1 MGGKGQIAQLIRLGV
16 RLEVD
21 QFFAMAVTDL
31 TFSPLRGFRRVI
43 NPAVVSTILLLAF
56 GVFLVGC
63 GGGDEAE
70 PTDVGEP
77 TPVSESSP
85 ESTEP
90 AATSAISTP
99 VPALDEPEPA
109 AESEDEVDDKVQLL
123 YRITRNR
130 VGEPGSGD
138 AVAAAREIG
147 ESGDLSFVVGLSDL
161 IQVPLTRDELLFNA
175 NVILPVMQQL
185 SGQDLA
191 YDGKAWVE
199 WVAKQPD
206 LMLPEG
212 YFGWKVDLLS
222 QIDPR
227 FRNYFTVDGSEGLMD
242 PADIDLDLRFMVWGG
257 VFQDDGTARSI
268 PSLVEPAMVEAEEAV
283 YLRDDDRV
291 FGVSINGDSRAYPL
305 RIMNWHEMAND
316 VVGGVPV
323 ALAYCT
329 LCGSGVL
336 YETQLEDETYV
347 FRSSGL
353 LYFSNKLMYDLT
365 TGGLWNQFTGVPVT
379 GSLAGSGLE
388 LNVRPVTLTTWGD
401 WLASH
406 PDTLAMDINT
416 GFPRNY
422 SSEGVPGSAYVDY
435 FSSPELWFPV
445 NVYDERLQVKDVV
458 YGIEIEGEAK
468 AYPVDIIGE
477 EVLVNDEVGGTNLV
491 LLGNPGT
498 KAVKVFERGDLEFT
512 GLLTEHGTT
521 TLTDSHGM
529 EWQVTDSQLE
539 SKNGSGALARVGG
552 RTSFWFGWRAFFPET
567 ELYGGGG

>member
-1 MGGKGQIAQLIRLGV
+1 MILSL
-16 RLEVD
+16 
-21 QFFAMAVTDL
+21 
-31 TFSPLRGFRRVI
+31 LRRFRKPTVLL
-43 NPAVVSTILLLAF
+43 AVSTISLICLAAL
-56 GVFLVGC
+56 LVGC
-63 GGGDEAE
+63 RGGDEAE
-70 PTDVGEP
+70 PTEVGEL
-77 TPVSESSP
+77 TPVSVSSP
-85 ESTEP
+85 EATEP
-90 AATSAISTP
+90 AATSAAPTP
-99 VPALDEPEPA
+99 AASEDEPEPA
-109 AESEDEVDDKVQLL
+109 AETEAERNNKVELL

-130 VGEPGSGD
+130 VGEPGNED
-138 AVAAAREIG
+138 AVAAVREIG
-147 ESGDLSFVVGLSDL
+147 ESGDASFVVGLNDI

-175 NVILPVMQQL
+175 NVVLPVMQQL
-185 SGQDLA
+185 SGQDIE
-191 YDGKAWVE
+191 YEGKAWVE
-199 WVAKQPD
+199 WVAQQPD
-206 LMLPEG
+206 LRLPEG

-257 VFQDDGTARSI
+257 VLQDDGSTRSI
-268 PSLVEPAMVEAEEAV
+268 PSLVEPAMVTAEEAV

-329 LCGSGVL
+329 LCGSGIL
-336 YETQLEDETYV
+336 YETQVEEDTYV

-353 LYFSNKLMYDLT
+353 LYFSNKLMYDLSS
-365 TGGLWNQFTGVPVT
+365 GGLWNQFTGVPVT

-406 PDTLAMDINT
+406 PETLAMDINT

-422 SSEGVPGSAYVDY
+422 SSEGVPGAAYVDY
-435 FSSPELWFPV
+435 FSNPDLWFPV

-458 YGIEIEGEAK
+458 YGVEIGGEAK
-468 AYPVDIIGE
+468 AYPVDIVGE

-498 KAVKVFERGDLEFT
+498 KAVEVFERGDVEFT
-512 GLLTEHGTT
+512 GLLTENGTT
-521 TLTDSHGM
+521 TLTDSGGM
-529 EWQVTDSQLE
+529 EWRVTDSQLE
-539 SKNGSGALARVGG
+539 SEDGSRTLARVGG

>member
-1 MGGKGQIAQLIRLGV
+1 M
-16 RLEVD
+16 
-21 QFFAMAVTDL
+21 TDL
-31 TFSPLRGFRRVI
+31 TFSPLRRFQKTTKFL
-43 NPAVVSTILLLAF
+43 VVSVISLICLA
-56 GVFLVGC
+56 VLLVGC

-70 PTDVGEP
+70 PTATEELSS
-77 TPVSESSP
+77 VSVSSP

-90 AATSAISTP
+90 TATSGISTP
-99 VPALDEPEPA
+99 APTVDETEAA
-109 AESEDEVDDKVQLL
+109 AETEGEGDSKVELL

-130 VGEPGSGD
+130 IGEPGNAE
-138 AVAAAREIG
+138 AVAAIREIG
-147 ESGDLSFVVGLSDL
+147 ESGDPAFVVGLSDI

-175 NVILPVMQQL
+175 EQVIPTMQML
-185 SGQDLA
+185 SGQEIA
-191 YDGKAWVE
+191 YDGKSWVE
-199 WVAKQPD
+199 WVAQQPD
-206 LMLPEG
+206 LRLPEG

-227 FRNYFTVDGSEGLMD
+227 FRNYFTIDGSEGLMD

-257 VFQDDGTARSI
+257 VFQDDGSARSI
-268 PSLVEPAMVEAEEAV
+268 PSLVNPTMVPAEEAV
-283 YLRDDDRV
+283 YLRSDDRV

-329 LCGSGVL
+329 LCGSGIL
-336 YETQLEDETYV
+336 YETQVEDETYV

-365 TGGLWNQFTGVPVT
+365 TGGLWNQFTGIPVT
-379 GSLAGSGLE
+379 GPLAGSGVE

-406 PDTLAMDINT
+406 PDTLAMDVDT

-422 SSEGVPGSAYVDY
+422 SSEGVPGAAYVDY

-458 YGIEIEGEAK
+458 YGIEIGGEAK
-468 AYPVDIIGE
+468 AYPVDVVGE
-477 EVLVNDEVGGTNLV
+477 EVLVNDEVGGTNIV

-498 KAVKVFERGDLEFT
+498 KAVEVFERGDVEFV
-512 GLLTEHGTT
+512 GLVTENGMT
-521 TLTDSHGM
+521 TLTDADGI
-529 EWQVTDSQLE
+529 EWRVTDSQLE
-539 SKNGSGALARVGG
+539 SEDGSRTLARVGG
-552 RTSFWFGWRAFFPET
+552 RTSFWFGWRAFFPDT
-567 ELYGGGG
+567 GLYGGGG

>member
-1 MGGKGQIAQLIRLGV
+1 MGKGAGVAGV
-16 RLEVD
+16 RLDV
-21 QFFAMAVTDL
+21 ARSYSLAVTTL
-31 TFSPLRGFRRVI
+31 ILSPLRRFRKSV
-43 NPAVVSTILLLAF
+43 NLLAVSAILLLTLGMLLA
-56 GVFLVGC
+56 GC

-70 PTDVGEP
+70 PTAVGEL
-77 TPVSESSP
+77 TPVSVSSP
-85 ESTEP
+85 VSTEP
-90 AATSAISTP
+90 AATSAASTP
-99 VPALDEPEPA
+99 V
-109 AESEDEVDDKVQLL
+109 AEAEEGETETKAEGEDEGDSKVELL

-130 VGEPGSGD
+130 QGIPGNQD
-138 AVAAAREIG
+138 AVAAVREIG
-147 ESGDLSFVVGLSDL
+147 ESGDVSFVVGLTDI

-175 NVILPVMQQL
+175 NVVIPAMQQL
-185 SGQDLA
+185 SGQDFE
-191 YDGKAWVE
+191 YEGKEWVE
-199 WVAKQPD
+199 WIAQQPN
-206 LMLPEG
+206 LKLPDG
-212 YFGWKVDLLS
+212 YFRWKVDLLS

-227 FRNYFTVDGSEGLMD
+227 FRNYFTVDGNERLMD

-257 VFQDDGTARSI
+257 VLQDDGSSRSI
-268 PSLVEPAMVEAEEAV
+268 PSLVEPTMVTAEEAD
-283 YLRDDDRV
+283 YLLSDDRV

-329 LCGSGVL
+329 LCGSGIL
-336 YETQLEDETYV
+336 YETQVEDRTYV

-365 TGGLWNQFTGVPVT
+365 TGGLWNQFTGSPVT
-379 GSLAGSGLE
+379 GSLAGSELK

-406 PDTLAMDINT
+406 PDTLALDINT

-422 SSEGVPGSAYVDY
+422 SPEGVQGAAYVEY
-435 FSSPELWFPV
+435 FGSPELWFPV

-458 YGIEIEGEAK
+458 YGVEIGGEAK
-468 AYPVDIIGE
+468 AYPVDAIGD

-498 KAVKVFERGDLEFT
+498 KAVEVFERGDVEFT
-512 GLLTEHGTT
+512 GLLTENGTT
-521 TLTDSHGM
+521 TLTDSDGM
-529 EWQVTDSQLE
+529 EWRVTDSQLE
-539 SKNGSGALARVGG
+539 SADGGMAFARVAG

-567 ELYGGGG
+567 ELYGGGE